1 MVSTSLPISILYA
14 PDTEDLR
21 KHYLHMKDYQY
32 SYDFGKMPFDYY
44 VPYDFKAAQD
54 NVGAWNDITRM
65 LSEEQVKFIMGIR
78 PMAEWDDFLNEL
90 KKAGYDKVA
99 AEYTR
104 QYNIHKK

>member
-1 MVSTSLPISILYA
+1 
-14 PDTEDLR
+14 
-21 KHYLHMKDYQY
+21 MKDYQY
-32 SYDFGKMPFDYY
+32 NYDFGKMPFDYY

-90 KKAGYDKVA
+90 EKVGYDKMS